1 MSYMWGETVRCCKAG
16 IIHMGCFE
24 SSTAKLSE
32 LLSYLAEA
40 WVNLG
45 TEWCWQKRR
54 NSFKE
59 AARRLLGQQLHGQ
72 RGLSRM
78 TEGIVSHFLPSPT
91 PSTGE
96 SQQLQWAVQKFSVCL
111 GVASLRLVVQLNS
124 WTSCTPVLS
133 AESFTGHVQENYYG
147 KDLELFRG
155 RNWFQMM
162 PCWGFIVFF
171 RQGIK

>member
-1 MSYMWGETVRCCKAG
+1 MLWDDPHGMFWICLSP
-16 IIHMGCFE
+16 
-24 SSTAKLSE
+24 STAKLSG
-32 LLSYLAEA
+32 LLSYLAEV

-45 TEWCWQKRR
+45 AEWCWQKRR
-54 NSFKE
+54 NSFHE
-59 AARRLLGQQLHGQ
+59 AARRLLGQQFRVWDGQ
-72 RGLSRM
+72 RGFSRM
-78 TEGIVSHFLPSPT
+78 AEGIVFHFLPSPT
-91 PSTGE
+91 HSPGE
-96 SQQLQWAVQKFSVCL
+96 SQQLQWARQKFSVCL

-124 WTSCTPVLS
+124 WTCCTPVLS